1 MAQPKALLVGASP
14 LVTTKVVMRPPLP
27 SSIGGGENSPLTTIL
42 SMNPFTPIV
51 HERTGKTALFRG
63 GSGAT
68 SHLHLSSRRIKVAPG
83 YGAIDLVGSRRPV
96 FIIGRTTTVCGLG
109 PPSIQTEVGNPP
121 WTHGLDGG
129 QQHPSTIGHVAI
141 EGLSWQAIIAIPIQP
156 INPITGIWA
165 LLKNRN
171 TIKSRMVLSPTDQ
184 RGAVVGAVRFPI
196 ADFAGIDDAIAAMG
210 ERTVTATGIGH
221 VIIV

>member
-1 MAQPKALLVGASP
+1 MS
-14 LVTTKVVMRPPLP
+14 RP
-27 SSIGGGENSPLTTIL
+27 G
-42 SMNPFTPIV
+42 V
-51 HERTGKTALFRG
+51 QK
-63 GSGAT
+63 
-68 SHLHLSSRRIKVAPG
+68 SSRRPPGASWAPGGPKVAARSASKIVWSSWRFL
-83 YGAIDLVGSRRPV
+83 GALLAPL
-96 FIIGRTTTVCGLG
+96 C
-109 PPSIQTEVGNPP
+109 
-121 WTHGLDGG
+121 

-141 EGLSWQAIIAIPIQP
+141 ERLSWQAIIAIPIQP

-171 TIKSRMVLSPTDQ
+171 TIKGRMVLSPTNQ